1 MLRTS
6 DILVRLST
14 STTGERITLFEIVA
28 RIRARAFGVL
38 LILFAAPNA
47 LPMPPGFSTFSAIFI
62 LLVAIQ
68 LMVGR
73 TALWIPRRLGYKSVS
88 RQHLDRVIAWIVPKL
103 RDDPG
108 DHAVEMLP
116 RDRFVAESPGYPQRR
131 TPDHELDCHEQY
143 EDRGECRETR
153 RHRQGIGGSEEDQQ
167 HTEGARADPRDDL
180 EQGDALTGRRG
191 GEPDE
196 DIGSS
201 EQTILPRTIEII
213 LPI

>member
-1 MLRTS
+1 LLRTS

-103 RDDPG
+103 RRSERWSKPRYIRLTRQNARRPLG
-108 DHAVEMLP
+108 ILIIILALIMALPIAIIGNVPPAIAIILMGFGML
-116 RDRFVAESPGYPQRR
+116 A
-131 TPDHELDCHEQY
+131 
-143 EDRGECRETR
+143 
-153 RHRQGIGGSEEDQQ
+153 
-167 HTEGARADPRDDL
+167 
-180 EQGDALTGRRG
+180 RG
-191 GEPDE
+191 GIWVGAGVAIALI
-196 DIGSS
+196 DIAVIVALGFGFA
-201 EQTILPRTIEII
+201 TIGMAIYDGLP
-213 LPI
+213 LPF